1 MLSGPLYIA
10 LAGIVIPQIWRL
22 IPQTLWA
29 RLLAAVLFV
38 GLVFLFVA
46 PSFANNFTIPWMQ
59 YRNKET
65 VSPTPGQMMALLHRQ
80 MARAILDSANGKPV
94 VLLSSPNSSC
104 LLSAIG
110 GFRTIGTLYWDNFE
124 GLKSAAAGLNS
135 QSSDEALAFMKD
147 HGITHISLMTWENFI
162 EPYFR
167 MIYPKP
173 VPGKFFENSFGKR
186 ALGDKQ
192 IPPWTR
198 PLIFPP
204 NTFTKALN
212 QQVLLLQ
219 VLPDQSLDEAK
230 FHLARFVNAV
240 EGNPVQAE
248 MTFKEILEES
258 PDSNLVRVELAN
270 LYVEQHRYDEAVDQ
284 MEKALAIVT
293 PEVRANYASQ
303 LANALKQ
310 SEQWVQLNKFLHWV
324 AEFPDATPMTLQN
337 TAWLLSTNPNP
348 SIRDPKFALA
358 CCDRLEKLPHD
369 VSSLLLTRAAILGH
383 SGDFPQAIAL
393 ANEASAKSSDPELK
407 RAASDMVTSFESGKP
422 WAPAK

>member
-1 MLSGPLYIA
+1 
-10 LAGIVIPQIWRL
+10 
-22 IPQTLWA
+22 
-29 RLLAAVLFV
+29 
-38 GLVFLFVA
+38 
-46 PSFANNFTIPWMQ
+46 
-59 YRNKET
+59 
-65 VSPTPGQMMALLHRQ
+65 
-80 MARAILDSANGKPV
+80 
-94 VLLSSPNSSC
+94 
-104 LLSAIG
+104 
-110 GFRTIGTLYWDNFE
+110 
-124 GLKSAAAGLNS
+124 
-135 QSSDEALAFMKD
+135 
-147 HGITHISLMTWENFI
+147 
-162 EPYFR
+162 
-167 MIYPKP
+167 
-173 VPGKFFENSFGKR
+173 
-186 ALGDKQ
+186 
-192 IPPWTR
+192 
-198 PLIFPP
+198 
-204 NTFTKALN
+204 
-212 QQVLLLQ
+212 
-219 VLPDQSLDEAK
+219 
-230 FHLARFVNAV
+230 
-240 EGNPVQAE
+240 
-248 MTFKEILEES
+248 
-258 PDSNLVRVELAN
+258 
-270 LYVEQHRYDEAVDQ
+270 VEQHRYDEAVDQ